1 MTAEL
6 PRTTVILVDDE
17 ANILNTAKICLEDAG
32 FAVDAYAQ
40 PLKALDAIKQHTY
53 QLAFFDLK
61 MQPIDGMEL
70 LRQTRQLTPDTTV
83 VLMTAHGS
91 IDSAVEAIKLGA
103 FDYLQKPFEFSEL
116 QTFARKVYDHHKL
129 QSEVRLLREELQR
142 RAGSG
147 EIVTRNERVQS
158 VMALAKQVA
167 ASNIS
172 VLIEGESGTGKELLA
187 RLIHQESDR
196 GGRPFVTVNCGALPH
211 ALLESELFGHVRG
224 AFTGA
229 VKDRQGRFEAADG
242 GTVFLDEVG
251 ELEPSTQVKLLRFLQ
266 SKEFER
272 VGESVTRKVDVRI
285 LAATNRNLEEAVK
298 GGSFREDLFY
308 RLNAV
313 RLKLPP
319 LRERTGDIPLLV
331 QHFLGKF
338 GARGEIADEAL
349 MALQAYPWKGNVREL
364 ENVIERAAI
373 LSRNEKV
380 QLHHL
385 PEEFQ
390 TVVPT
395 GSQPYSLEEM
405 ERQQIIKVLRI
416 AKDLDDAAGK
426 LGIDPATLW
435 RKRKKYN
442 L

>member
-1 MTAEL
+1 MTTN
-6 PRTTVILVDDE
+6 PRKASILLVDDE
-17 ANILNTAKICLEDAG
+17 QNILRTAKICLENAG
-32 FAVDAYAQ
+32 FDVEAFADPV
-40 PLKALDAIKQHTY
+40 KALEALRQRSYDIGFY
-53 QLAFFDLK
+53 DLK
-61 MQPIDGMEL
+61 MQPLDGMQL
-70 LRQTRQLTPDTTV
+70 LRDTRQIAPDTTV

-116 QTFARKVYDHHKL
+116 QTFAEKVYQHHRL
-129 QSEVRLLREELQR
+129 RSEVQLLREELR
-142 RAGSG
+142 RHTGSG
-147 EIVTRNERVQS
+147 EIITRDEAMQNVITL
-158 VMALAKQVA
+158 ALQIAPG
-167 ASNIS
+167 SIS

-187 RLIHQESDR
+187 RLIHKQSNREA
-196 GGRPFVTVNCGALPH
+196 RPFVTVNCAALPH
-211 ALLESELFGHVRG
+211 ALLESELFGHIRG

-229 VKDRQGRFEAADG
+229 VKDRQGRFEVADG
-242 GTVFLDEVG
+242 GTVFLDEIG
-251 ELEPSTQVKLLRFLQ
+251 EVEPSTQVKLLRFLQ

-285 LAATNRNLEEAVK
+285 IAATNRSLEEAVK
-298 GGSFREDLFY
+298 SGALREDLYY

-331 QHFLGKF
+331 EHFLKKF
-338 GARGEIADEAL
+338 NNQADISTEAL
-349 MALQAYPWKGNVREL
+349 DALVRYSWKGNVREL
-364 ENVIERAAI
+364 ENVIERAA
-373 LSRNEKV
+373 LLARGGSV

-390 TVVPT
+390 TNLPSGT
-395 GSQPYSLEEM
+395 QALSLEAI
-405 ERQQIIKVLRI
+405 ERQHIIKVLRI
-416 AKDLDDAAGK
+416 AKDLDEAASL

-435 RKRKKYN
+435 RKRKKYD